1 MGAVVSSDITL
12 RPPIRTT
19 QMNKPNNR
27 VATVKPDTSRSSGV
41 PLTSRRNEQST
52 TRRTK
57 VMASLNVCDRTVSGK
72 SNRFVVDCVKLS
84 GNVSDLKSELTLKLN
99 LPISDIDLIYCGQS
113 MKDGETLET
122 YGLKSGSTIYA
133 LAQKIPLEE
142 KPAPMSEMVLRS
154 LITSLQSA
162 LLNPVY
168 RSTVERMLN
177 DPESLENII
186 TASPGLEND
195 PVALSMLQDPE
206 LLAILGHPG
215 NLRRVVDA
223 HPAFTQAAQVV
234 CAAVTEEGA
243 RDEGIRMSTGT
254 YSIDQ
259 MSDEEDTTTGP
270 TFSDGGMGR
279 PGITASQLAAAL
291 AAATGSPSI
300 QGPSSRQSESR
311 PLAPPVITTDFFQQ
325 AIRHAQNAAMQ
336 TQVQQMR
343 EMGIEDEAVAR
354 HALQATNGDMQAA
367 IDLIFGGVFE

>member
-1 MGAVVSSDITL
+1 MGTVVSSNITL
-12 RPPIRTT
+12 RPPIRTI

-27 VATVKPDTSRSSGV
+27 FATTKTDKPSSSGV
-41 PLTSRRNEQST
+41 PLIYRREPKST
-52 TRRTK
+52 TRRTS

-72 SNRFVVDCVKLS
+72 SNRFVVDSVKLS
-84 GNVSDLKSELTLKLN
+84 GRVFDLKSELAVKLN

-133 LAQKIPLEE
+133 LAQQIPLEE

-154 LITSLQSA
+154 LIASLQSA

-234 CAAVTEEGA
+234 CTAVSEEGA

-259 MSDEEDTTTGP
+259 MSDEEDTAAGP
-270 TFSDGGMGR
+270 AFSGGGMGR
-279 PGITASQLAAAL
+279 QGITASQLAAAL
-291 AAATGSPSI
+291 AAATGSPSVP
-300 QGPSSRQSESR
+300 GPSSRQSESR

-325 AIRHAQNAAMQ
+325 AIRHAQNATMQ
-336 TQVQQMR
+336 SQVQQML